1 MSRRMA
7 KNEKSKWKRVTVE
20 GMVLSSL
27 VAYGF
32 IGAPGVR
39 AQDAGAQPA
48 ATQPA
53 QNQQAAAQAQE
64 NSANVSGSD
73 TSASAIQPAQ
83 NPKQHTSFAVGVGIK
98 ASLLG
103 IGVEAAAPV
112 TRRTNLRVGYNQFN
126 YSRTFDS
133 NGITYGGKFDFRSLD
148 VLYDWFPFGGSFHLS
163 PGLLA
168 YNGNQ
173 VKANASVPGG
183 QTFTLNSTT
192 YTSDP
197 SNPIT
202 GTGKL
207 LMGHKAAPMF
217 LFGFGNLAP
226 RRGHFSVS
234 FEIGAAFTGAPS
246 TTLNLSGNACD
257 SFGICA
263 SASSNPKVQSDVQ
276 AEQAKL
282 NHDVSP
288 FKVFPVLS
296 LGFGYKF

>member
-1 MSRRMA
+1 MSSRQLE
-7 KNEKSKWKRVTVE
+7 NEKRKFKRTVIAATA
-20 GMVLSSL
+20 LSAFLAS
-27 VAYGF
+27 GF
-32 IGAPGVR
+32 VGAPAR
-39 AQDAGAQPA
+39 AQESSAP

-53 QNQQAAAQAQE
+53 QDQQASATSPGDSATAAASVSSAPAVQA
-64 NSANVSGSD
+64 SK
-73 TSASAIQPAQ
+73 PA
-83 NPKQHTSFAVGVGIK
+83 KQHTPFAIGVGVK
-98 ASLLG
+98 ASILG
-103 IGVEAAAPV
+103 IGAEVAAPV

-126 YSRTFDS
+126 YSRTLTSD
-133 NGITYGGKFDFRSLD
+133 GITYGGKLDFRSLD
-148 VLYDWFPFGGSFHLS
+148 LLYDWFPFGGKFHLS

-183 QTFTLNSTT
+183 QTFTLNHVD

-197 SNPIT
+197 SKPIT

-226 RRGHFSVS
+226 RHGHFSVS
-234 FEIGAAFTGAPS
+234 FELGAAFTGAPS
-246 TTLNLSGNACD
+246 TTLNLTGNACD

-263 SASSNPKVQSDVQ
+263 STSSPKIQSDIQ